1 MVIVTSEH
9 SEHEQ
14 QPDEAPARPVA
25 PAQSAASGDQDQRKK
40 LRSKALRDVLLYGF
54 LRLLLFLVLT
64 VIIHSIVIL
73 LGMASYFPLLISMT
87 LALLLALPLSM
98 FMFKKL
104 RLRVT
109 AEVAEWDAGRKAHR
123 AQLRDQLRE
132 RLDE

>member
-25 PAQSAASGDQDQRKK
+25 PAQPATSGGQDQRKK

>member
-25 PAQSAASGDQDQRKK
+25 PAQSATSGDQGQRKK

>member
-1 MVIVTSEH
+1 MTSEH

-25 PAQSAASGDQDQRKK
+25 PAQSATSGDQGQRKK

>member
-14 QPDEAPARPVA
+14 QPDETPARPVA
-25 PAQSAASGDQDQRKK
+25 PAQPATSGDQDQRKK
-40 LRSKALRDVLLYGF
+40 LRGKALRDILLYGF

-132 RLDE
+132 RMDE